1 MGMNGDHF
9 GDHFWENFFWETHG
23 RLVGGLV
30 AMFYFPIFIGFLI
43 IPIDELIFLRGVA
56 QPPTRR
62 CSGKWGD
69 VFLRCMGTRM
79 DCFMGFSGDFCC
91 GEWGAYCP
99 PANFYSLTL
108 KMVHFKGYLKI
119 EYSPSRGNAV
129 GSDSERFGDPIFPRN
144 GEPVG
149 TTISVSQPP
158 DNQWRYGSFQ
168 KWGYPQMDGFC

>member
-1 MGMNGDHF
+1 MRGDENGLF
-9 GDHFWENFFWETHG
+9 HG
-23 RLVGGLV
+23 
-30 AMFYFPIFIGFLI
+30 
-43 IPIDELIFLRGVA
+43 IFLLGIFGVEN
-56 QPPTRR
+56 
-62 CSGKWGD
+62 
-69 VFLRCMGTRM
+69 
-79 DCFMGFSGDFCC
+79 
-91 GEWGAYCP
+91 GEQSP

-158 DNQWRYGSFQ
+158 DNQ
-168 KWGYPQMDGFC
+168 